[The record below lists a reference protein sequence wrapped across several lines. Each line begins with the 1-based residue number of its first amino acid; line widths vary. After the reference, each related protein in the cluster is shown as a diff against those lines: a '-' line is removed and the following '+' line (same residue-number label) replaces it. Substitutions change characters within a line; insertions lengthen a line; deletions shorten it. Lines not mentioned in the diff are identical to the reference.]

1 MKGTHKIVV
10 SNTAVKYEFEV
21 RRNITVIKGDSATG
35 KTTLV
40 EMISE
45 FYESGENS
53 GISISCD
60 KECRTI
66 GGRNWKLLLNSIK
79 DSIVFID
86 EGNIFLPTNEFAEA
100 VKNSDNYYVIV
111 TREGLVNLPYSVEEI
126 YGIKS
131 SGKYAG
137 LRQVYHEL
145 YHIYESY
152 DSKNDQIRR

>member
-53 GISISCD
+53 GISTD
-60 KECRTI
+60 
-66 GGRNWKLLLNSIK
+66 
-79 DSIVFID
+79 
-86 EGNIFLPTNEFAEA
+86 
-100 VKNSDNYYVIV
+100 Y
-111 TREGLVNLPYSVEEI
+111 
-126 YGIKS
+126 
-131 SGKYAG
+131 
-137 LRQVYHEL
+137 
-145 YHIYESY
+145 
-152 DSKNDQIRR
+152 